1 MTGAPLQK
9 YAAGVALCGLIAGL
23 ACAQGHVSTAWS
35 TYVGSDWN
43 NDTVNAVAV
52 DSATN
57 CFLAGRIDSGGI
69 RNNGSYGS
77 DGYGLQCSGY
87 AAGFILKAS
96 PTGTLLWARD
106 LDEIEYG
113 VCSDTLYALSLSQ
126 THLFAVGNTQGS
138 PSDAG
143 TYALIAA
150 LDPTDGSL
158 LWADKSIG
166 HNAGTNSFNAVA
178 AAPDGSVYAVG
189 HTTLSNQVCNVPG
202 YTVGDTHYGTNLI
215 GNLDA
220 LVVKFAANGTI
231 LWRHY
236 LGGVNADSARAVA
249 VGTDGSVY
257 VAGETRSSNW
267 TSLASGGASPDNAAG
282 FLVKLTADGD
292 HVWSSLLNGNG
303 HESVRA
309 LRADPVTGALFLG
322 GITASTDFLANAPC
336 LNFYAGGTDGFI
348 VRVTDTNTA
357 FRVDWCRFVGSSAAD
372 EIAALDLLHDGR
384 LAVGGTTASGG
395 WLTSAP
401 GSRAFQ
407 GVRDGFVALFDATNG
422 TPSWATYTGG
432 VNADKITALARTPQA
447 FMIAGTTFSPNW
459 IGGGF
464 WDEWSKMD
472 FSEPPEP
479 DYAFFFGFA
488 ALWQPGAPLAPT
500 FTVEPVDRTVQEGM
514 SVTFSAAA
522 TGTAPLFYRW
532 QRNGVP
538 IPGATASNYTFT
550 AAYEDNDA
558 AYTCTASNHVG
569 TVTSRAALL
578 TVIPMGTLTVS
589 LSPTDA
595 TARGARWRIDGTSPW
610 LASSTSTNLP
620 VGSYTVD
627 FKPLTGW
634 RAPASTNVQL
644 SHAATLSLQA
654 AYTPIL
660 PEAERAVSGT
670 NVTLTVR
677 APNGLVSW
685 TLTESLPPGLTPFAI
700 IGGGVWNGSAR
711 TLTFSGAEATTN
723 TFAYSVT
730 CTTSGLYTVTGALAV
745 PHVSGTTPVAGD
757 TEILNA
763 KLLRTI
769 SGTNVTIS
777 VLASGNSAVFENIPD
792 GLEPA
797 NITGGAFSSY
807 DNNQIFWYVP
817 SAPVTLSYTVS
828 GEPGTYTLSG
838 YAGSDLIFG
847 DSVLVIPGAEIPPP
861 DILAFAPAA
870 PGFFALTFTSVVNQ
884 TYAVLT
890 NAAPGTNGWATCV
903 APVTGAD
910 GTTQVQVPA
919 PDTQPRLFFRV
930 RAE

>member
-1 MTGAPLQK
+1 MTGASLQK
-9 YAAGVALCGLIAGL
+9 YAAGVVLCGLVTGL
-23 ACAQGHVSTAWS
+23 AHAQGHVSTAWS
-35 TYVGSDWN
+35 TYVGHDWN
-43 NDTVNAVAV
+43 SDTVNAVAV
-52 DSATN
+52 DGATN
-57 CFLAGRIDSGGI
+57 CFLAGRLDSGGLH
-69 RNNGSYGS
+69 NNAG
-77 DGYGLQCSGY
+77 DEFWCSGY
-87 AAGFILKAS
+87 ASGFILKTS
-96 PTGTLLWARD
+96 PAGTLLWARD

-113 VCSDTLYALSLSQ
+113 VCSDTLYALCLSQ

-138 PSDAG
+138 PSDVG

-150 LDPTDGSL
+150 LNPTNGSI
-158 LWADKSIG
+158 LWADRAIG

-178 AAPDGSVYAVG
+178 VAPDGSVYAVG

-202 YTVGDTHYGTNLI
+202 YTVGTTRYGTNLI

-220 LVVKFAANGTI
+220 LVVKFATDGTV

-249 VGTDGSVY
+249 VGSDGSVY
-257 VAGETRSSNW
+257 VAGETRSPNW
-267 TSLASGGASPDNAAG
+267 TSLASGNASPDNAAG
-282 FLVKLTADGD
+282 FLVKLTDDGD
-292 HVWSSLLNGNG
+292 HVWSSLLNGNS

-309 LRADPVTGALFLG
+309 LRADPVTGTLFLG
-322 GITASTDFLANAPC
+322 GITASVDFLANAPC
-336 LNFYAGGTDGFI
+336 LNSHAGGTDGFI

-357 FRVDWCRFVGSSAAD
+357 FRVDWCRFVGNTSAD

-401 GSRAFQ
+401 GSQAFQ
-407 GVRDGFVALFDATNG
+407 GVRDGFVALFNATNG

-432 VNADKITALARTPQA
+432 ANADKITALARAPQA
-447 FMIAGTTFSPNW
+447 FIIGGLTFSPNW
-459 IGGGF
+459 VGGGF
-464 WDEWSKMD
+464 WDEWTKEAPSYTL
-472 FSEPPEP
+472 S
-479 DYAFFFGFA
+479 FGFA

-500 FTVEPVDRTVQEGM
+500 FTAEPTDRTAQEGT

-644 SHAATLSLQA
+644 SHAATPSLQA

-660 PEAERAVSGT
+660 PEAERAISGT

-677 APNGLVSW
+677 APAGLVSW

-700 IGGGVWNGSAR
+700 TGGGVWNSSAR
-711 TLTFSGAEATTN
+711 TLTFSGAEATSN
-723 TFAYSVT
+723 TLAYSVT

-777 VLASGNSAVFENIPD
+777 ISASAGGNLAVYENIPE
-792 GLEPA
+792 GLDPA
-797 NITGGAFSSY
+797 NITGGTFHNY
-807 DNNQIFWYVP
+807 NNGQIFWYVLSTP
-817 SAPVTLSYTVS
+817 ETLSYAVS

-838 YAGSDLIFG
+838 YAGSELIFG

-861 DILAFAPAA
+861 DILAFVPAA

-903 APVTGAD
+903 APVTGTD

-930 RAE
+930 QSLPE